1 VDKLEILRE
10 IKRTAEENGGTP
22 LGWRKF
28 RTVTGISDSEWL
40 GKHWARWSDAIA
52 AAGLAPNEMTV
63 AYDADHLLN
72 LYAAYALEL
81 DRLPTAADL
90 RLKRRKDVCYPDA
103 TVYQRLCT
111 KLELVKRLEAFCET
125 RAEYVRVLQLCSE
138 YYKKQQNPKDALR
151 AANNTIATMGYVY
164 LYQHGGQKQFKIG
177 KTNNA
182 IRREGELRLLLPEKL
197 EPLHTIQTDDP
208 AGVELYWHRRFATK
222 RLEGEWFAL
231 SVEDV
236 RAFKRWRRIY

>member
-111 KLELVKRLEAFCET
+111 SLSSSNVWKRFVRLARSMFEYCNSAVNITKNSRIRKMRLE
-125 RAEYVRVLQLCSE
+125 
-138 YYKKQQNPKDALR
+138 PP
-151 AANNTIATMGYVY
+151 TI
-164 LYQHGGQKQFKIG
+164 Q
-177 KTNNA
+177 
-182 IRREGELRLLLPEKL
+182 LLLWDTSTYTNMEDKSSSRSAKL
-197 EPLHTIQTDDP
+197 ITP
-208 AGVELYWHRRFATK
+208 
-222 RLEGEWFAL
+222 
-231 SVEDV
+231 
-236 RAFKRWRRIY
+236 